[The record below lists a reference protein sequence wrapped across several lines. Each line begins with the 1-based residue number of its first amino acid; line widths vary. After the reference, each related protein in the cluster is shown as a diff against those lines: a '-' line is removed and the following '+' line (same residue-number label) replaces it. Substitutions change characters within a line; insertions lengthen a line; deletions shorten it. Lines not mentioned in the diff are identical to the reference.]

1 MTHLQALAVPV
12 CLILVLLPVLVV
24 DHRSRRHGRAR
35 SKRSEE
41 KAVALLWEWLTPE
54 QKKQWRSGGVFE
66 VIGCDTGTRYLIT
79 YATAM
84 NVHQLDQAGLSVAQW
99 CFGPKGDL
107 APGDVLL
114 AQKIALETMER
125 DVLAL
130 ANRQPTVHWPSV
142 RRSDACARPT
152 ALVPRAATPPRSV
165 AQ

>member
-1 MTHLQALAVPV
+1 MTHLQALAVPI

-35 SKRSEE
+35 SKQAEE

-79 YATAM
+79 YASVM
-84 NVHQLDQAGLSVAQW
+84 NVHQLDEAGLSVAQW
-99 CFGPKGDL
+99 CFVPKGDL

-130 ANRQPTVHWPSV
+130 ANRQPTVHRPSV
-142 RRSDACARPT
+142 RRSDACARPS
-152 ALVPRAATPPRSV
+152 ALVPRAATPPRSTP
-165 AQ
+165 Q